1 MTKVN
6 MSTSSGTFFSE
17 SNKKGEVSEL
27 QKSLQSPEVQ
37 RNAGQYKKVIQ
48 KVIACMTLGMDL
60 SPLFMDMIKAGATH
74 DLAQK
79 KLVYLYICSYAASNP
94 DLALLTVNTLR
105 KDCQDSSAMVRGL
118 ALRSMC
124 SLRLPDLVEY
134 IVEPL
139 LAGLS
144 DHSSYVR
151 RSAVMGCVK
160 MFHLIPDF
168 VEDHGII
175 DKLVRLFADKD
186 PQVVCNCLSALDEIL
201 AAEGG
206 MLCQKKV
213 AHLLLKRLKTLS
225 GWGQSLVMDLLLRYK
240 PNDTDEL
247 FDILNLLDDR
257 LKHPNSA
264 VVMACI
270 QLFIH
275 LTKDMED
282 VAEDVFKRIRGPLM
296 TILSSSNSELVYVC
310 LCHIELLLTKVPKL
324 FDREYRS
331 FFSRHTDPQYIK
343 TKKLE
348 ILTTI
353 ASESNVE
360 EVVTELSAHVHD
372 VDVKMSKD
380 SIKAIGE
387 IAMCLPQASE
397 YCIDVLLSFLSWET
411 EYISSQTLV
420 VIRDL
425 LVKYEK
431 SAIAVLPQVAECLE
445 IVQDPKGLAALI
457 WIVGEYGQSIPDSPY
472 LLEPLVDRVASEQS
486 AEVKLQLLTA
496 TMKLFFK
503 KPPEC
508 QDMLGRL
515 LKFCVDEE
523 SHMDVHDR
531 ALLYY
536 RLLKTNP
543 KEAERV
549 VCGSNTRSVTNPW
562 NLNASPSNAKG
573 PLFEEFNTLSVIYG
587 QSSVHFI
594 TQAIPYIRG
603 RPYTQPDSAEGEMLP
618 YQREEMQA
626 DVQNVS
632 SEPHVAVGNLL
643 GEDVSS
649 EQQDDRENSGQENS
663 LELTENPAMTP
674 AQFEQKWKSLPDSS
688 CWEEVMVK
696 LPSTPE
702 ELQQHLS
709 KNHLALM
716 ASSPPGQ
723 AIQKYFFYAEQVS
736 VQCFFLVEAVVD
748 VDTKLLRI
756 VTKAE
761 DFSLG
766 QQFDDHLRASLEG
779 EWLQTG

>member
-1 MTKVN
+1 
-6 MSTSSGTFFSE
+6 MSNSPTSYFSE

-27 QKSLQSPEVQ
+27 KKSLQSAEVQ
-37 RNAGQYKKVIQ
+37 RDATQFKKVIQ
-48 KVIACMTLGMDL
+48 KVISCMTLGMDL
-60 SPLFMDMIKAGATH
+60 SSLFMDMIKAGATH
-74 DLAQK
+74 DLVQK
-79 KLVYLYICSYAASNP
+79 KLVYLYICSYAESNP
-94 DLALLTVNTLR
+94 ELALLTVNTMR
-105 KDCQDSSAMVRGL
+105 KDSQDSSAMVRGL

-139 LAGLS
+139 LAGLG
-144 DHSSYVR
+144 DNSSYVR
-151 RSAVMGCVK
+151 RCAVMGCVK
-160 MFHLIPDF
+160 LYHLIPDF
-168 VEDHGII
+168 IEDNGII
-175 DKLVRLFADKD
+175 EKLCRLLADPD
-186 PQVVCNCLSALDEIL
+186 VQVVCNCISALDEIL

-206 MLCQKKV
+206 LPVNQKL
-213 AHLLLKRLKTLS
+213 AHNLLRRLKAFS
-225 GWGQSLVMDLLLRYK
+225 GWGQSMIMELLLRYK
-240 PNDTDEL
+240 PVDTDEL

-275 LTKDMED
+275 MTKDMEELTEH
-282 VAEDVFKRIRGPLM
+282 VYKRVKGPLM

-310 LCHIELLLTKVPKL
+310 LCHIELLLTKMPKL
-324 FDREYRS
+324 FDQEYRS

-353 ASESNVE
+353 ASVSNVE

-372 VDVKMSKD
+372 VDIKMSKK

-387 IAMCLPQASE
+387 IAMCLSEASE
-397 YCIDVLLSFLSWET
+397 YCIDVLLTFLSWEI
-411 EYISSQTLV
+411 EYITSQTLV

-425 LVKYEK
+425 LLKYEK
-431 SAIAVLPQVAECLE
+431 STIAVLPQMAQCLE
-445 IVQDPKGLAALI
+445 IVQDPKGLSAII
-457 WIVGEYGQSIPDSPY
+457 WILGEYGQSIPDSPY
-472 LLEPLVDRVASEQS
+472 MLEPLVNKVASEQS

-549 VCGSNTRSVTNPW
+549 VCGSSYKPVTNLLH
-562 NLNASPSNAKG
+562 LNTSTPSSKE
-573 PLFEEFNTLSVIYG
+573 PLFEEFNSLSVIYG
-587 QSSVHFI
+587 QPSDHFI
-594 TQAIPYIRG
+594 SQTIPYIKG
-603 RPYTQPDSAEGEMLP
+603 RPYTQKEEGDERIP
-618 YQREEMQA
+618 HQQGEIEREEPNRPPLGQQ
-626 DVQNVS
+626 VT
-632 SEPHVAVGNLL
+632 VGNLL
-643 GEDVSS
+643 GEDVGN
-649 EQQDDRENSGQENS
+649 EQQNEEQEEEDF
-663 LELTENPAMTP
+663 LELSDHPALTP
-674 AQFEQKWKSLPDSS
+674 AQFEQKWKSLPQSS
-688 CWEEVMVK
+688 CWEEAMAH
-696 LPSTPE
+696 LPSTPD
-702 ELQQHLS
+702 ELQQHFS
-709 KNHLALM
+709 ENGVALM

-723 AIQKYFFYAEQVS
+723 SVQRYFFYAQQAS
-736 VQCFFLVEAVVD
+736 GQSFFLVEAVID
-748 VDTKLLRI
+748 VTSKQLRI
-756 VTKAE
+756 VTKVE
-761 DFSLG
+761 DLSLV
-766 QQFDDHLRASLEG
+766 QQFDTYLRACLE
-779 EWLQTG
+779 EWIETK

>member
-1 MTKVN
+1 MTY
-6 MSTSSGTFFSE
+6 FSE

-37 RNAGQYKKVIQ
+37 RNAAEYKKVIQ
-48 KVIACMTLGMDL
+48 KVIARMTLGMDL
-60 SPLFMDMIKAGATH
+60 SFLFMDMIKAGATH
-74 DLAQK
+74 DLVQK

-94 DLALLTVNTLR
+94 ELALLTVNTMR

-139 LAGLS
+139 LAGLG
-144 DHSSYVR
+144 DNSSYVR

-160 MFHLIPDF
+160 LYHLMPDF
-168 VEDHGII
+168 VEDNGII
-175 DKLVRLFADKD
+175 DKLVRLISDPD
-186 PQVVCNCLSALDEIL
+186 PQVVCNSLSALDEIL

-206 MLCQKKV
+206 IQVKKKL
-213 AHLLLKRLKTLS
+213 AHNLLKRFKAFS
-225 GWGQSLVMDLLLRYK
+225 GWGQSLVMELLMRYK
-240 PNDTDEL
+240 PHNTDEL

-257 LKHPNSA
+257 LKHPNGA

-275 LTKDMED
+275 MTKDMENITQD
-282 VAEDVFKRIRGPLM
+282 VYKRIKGPLM
-296 TILSSSNSELVYVC
+296 TILSLSNSELVYVC
-310 LCHIELLLTKVPKL
+310 LCHIELLLTKMPKL

-353 ASESNVE
+353 ASVSNVE

-372 VDVKMSKD
+372 VDIKMSKE
-380 SIKAIGE
+380 SIMAIGE

-397 YCIDVLLSFLSWET
+397 YCIDVLLSFLSWEI
-411 EYISSQTLV
+411 EYITSQTLV
-420 VIRDL
+420 IIRDL
-425 LVKYEK
+425 LLKYEK
-431 SAIAVLPQVAECLE
+431 AAIAVLSQVGQCLE
-445 IVQDPKGLAALI
+445 IVQDPKGLAAII

-472 LLEPLVDRVASEQS
+472 MLEPLVDRIDSEQS

-515 LKFCVDEE
+515 LKYCVDEE
-523 SHMDVHDR
+523 THMDVHDR

-549 VCGSNTRSVTNPW
+549 VSSSNSKPVTNPW
-562 NLNASPSNAKG
+562 NMNANTSNSKEH
-573 PLFEEFNTLSVIYG
+573 LFEEFNTLSVVYG
-587 QSSVHFI
+587 QPSAHFL
-594 TQAIPYIRG
+594 TLSIPYIKG
-603 RPYTQPDSAEGEMLP
+603 QPFTQDEKAADEFPLN
-618 YQREEMQA
+618 QREELQEESK
-626 DVQNVS
+626 VPLEHN
-632 SEPHVAVGNLL
+632 VAVGNLL
-643 GEDVSS
+643 GEDVSN
-649 EQQDDRENSGQENS
+649 EQQDGDHGEEVTF
-663 LELTENPAMTP
+663 ELTEHPSLTP
-674 AQFEQKWKSLPDSS
+674 ALFEQKWKSLPQSS
-688 CWEEVMVK
+688 CWEAAMVK

-702 ELQQHLS
+702 EFQQHLLQS
-709 KNHLALM
+709 NILLM

-723 AIQKYFFYAEQVS
+723 SIQKYFFYAQEVLGQTVI
-736 VQCFFLVEAVVD
+736 LVEAIVD
-748 VDTKLLRI
+748 ITTKLLRVAI
-756 VTKAE
+756 KVE
-761 DFSLG
+761 DSSLV
-766 QQFDDHLRASLEG
+766 QQFDQHLRTCLEG
-779 EWLQTG
+779 EWIEST